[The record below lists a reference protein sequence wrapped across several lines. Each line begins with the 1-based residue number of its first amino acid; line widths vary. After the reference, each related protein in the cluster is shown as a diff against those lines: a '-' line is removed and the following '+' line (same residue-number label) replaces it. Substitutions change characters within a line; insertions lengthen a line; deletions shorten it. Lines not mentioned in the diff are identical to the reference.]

1 MQDAIYIVW
10 VKGDFVLH
18 GAKVTKFGPVSGFLV
33 PFLPERGLVT
43 LPPEEVRHAVRTLR
57 CRPGEEAYL
66 MDGQGLLARARFVE
80 VRGEAATLE
89 VLEIWR
95 WPGEPPAP
103 IGLVVAFLKA
113 PDRLAWLV
121 EKAVELGATHLYLVP
136 FARSFPRKPSESRL
150 RRVAVAALKQ
160 NLRSVLPHIQ
170 VCQHLHEVPWAL
182 FESRLFGEIGAAV
195 PLREAIPQTP
205 RSTVWVVGPE
215 GDFTPEEIDALRR
228 LGLRGVSLGRLR
240 LRAETAALLYLSTLK
255 TLWGY

>member
-1 MQDAIYIVW
+1 M
-10 VKGDFVLH
+10 
-18 GAKVTKFGPVSGFLV
+18 SGFLV
-33 PFLPERGLVT
+33 PVLPERGLVT
-43 LPPEEVRHAVRTLR
+43 LPPEEVRHAIRTLR

-66 MDGQGLLARARFVE
+66 MDGRGLLARARFVE
-80 VRGEAATLE
+80 VKGEEAILE
-89 VLEIWR
+89 VLEIWQR
-95 WPGEPPAP
+95 PGEPPAS

-121 EKAVELGATHLYLVP
+121 EKAVELGVTHLYLVP

-170 VCQHLHEVPWAL
+170 VCQHLQEVPWEL
-182 FESRLFGEIGAAV
+182 FEARLFGEIGAAK

-215 GDFTPEEIDALRR
+215 GDFTPEEISALRR
-228 LGLRGVSLGRLR
+228 LGLQGISLGRLR
-240 LRAETAALLYLSTLK
+240 LRTETAAILYVSTLK